1 MPFAEA
7 ELQEQVGRRF
17 PGGTYT
23 VHPWRAWLLADTVL
37 AEPPSL
43 LPGAGEQVA
52 HPLFAWMAATG
63 AMGITWDELFA
74 WFGATAADGPV
85 FGEHETT
92 LHRPLR
98 VGATYRVSGGIVSAE
113 RKVGRRTGA
122 FDVVG
127 YAMDLHAVD
136 PHPTDLHETDLPDT
150 GDGSHVATCWNS
162 IVFPRRGA

>member
-1 MPFAEA
+1 MAFAEA
-7 ELQEQVGRRF
+7 DLAGQVGRAF
-17 PGGTYT
+17 PGGSYT
-23 VHPWRAWLLADTVL
+23 IHPWRAWLLADAVL
-37 AEPPSL
+37 APPPSL
-43 LPGAGEQVA
+43 VEGGGAGQVA

-74 WFGATAADGPV
+74 WFGAAASDGPV

-113 RKVGRRTGA
+113 RKKGRRAGV

-127 YAMDLHAVD
+127 YSMDLHAADV
-136 PHPTDLHETDLPDT
+136 
-150 GDGSHVATCWNS
+150 HVATCWNS
-162 IVFPRRGA
+162 IVFPRRDA